1 MLQFYFSGDFAF
13 LICTY
18 LHFYSFLQKFL
29 IRHIHA
35 ECAKRGGDDDGHDC
49 YGEDD
54 LAAAKAC
61 CQGDGANGGL
71 DGCFWQVGE
80 YAEKSF
86 FRIEV
91 CFYPCIEGLHRHEK

>member
-1 MLQFYFSGDFAF
+1 MLSHFMLQFYFSGDLHFNLYLFAF
-13 LICTY
+13 L
-18 LHFYSFLQKFL
+18 LLLQKFL

-61 CQGDGANGGL
+61 CRGTEPMAAWTVAFG
-71 DGCFWQVGE
+71 
-80 YAEKSF
+80 
-86 FRIEV
+86 R
-91 CFYPCIEGLHRHEK
+91 

>member
-1 MLQFYFSGDFAF
+1 MHFNLYLFAF
-13 LICTY
+13 L
-18 LHFYSFLQKFL
+18 LLLQKFL

-86 FRIEV
+86 FRIEI
-91 CFYPCIEGLHRHEK
+91 CFYHA